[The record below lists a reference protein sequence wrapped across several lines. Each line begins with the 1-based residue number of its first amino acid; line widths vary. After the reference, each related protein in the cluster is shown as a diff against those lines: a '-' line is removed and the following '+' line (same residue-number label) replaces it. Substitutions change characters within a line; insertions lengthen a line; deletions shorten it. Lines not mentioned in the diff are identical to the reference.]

1 MSEIPT
7 TSGEVPPMPE
17 NLIDLGQYPRND
29 VELIAREYLRCY
41 YLDILGTFAKE
52 YASLSEEDETRINII
67 STLEAFEHT
76 IAVLDGN
83 EEFLEAVHGNLEGDE
98 EESEDKEFERF

>member
-1 MSEIPT
+1 MSENQT
-7 TSGEVPPMPE
+7 TSGEFPPLPE
-17 NLIDLGQYPRND
+17 NLIDLGAFPRND
-29 VELIAREYLRCY
+29 VELITRENLRCI
-41 YLDILGTFAKE
+41 YLDVLGTFAKE

-83 EEFLEAVHGNLEGDE
+83 EEFLEAVHGNVEGD

>member
-1 MSEIPT
+1 MAD
-7 TSGEVPPMPE
+7 MPE

-29 VELIAREYLRCY
+29 VERIAREYIRCV
-41 YLDILGTFAKE
+41 YLDTLQTFAKE
-52 YASLSEEDETRINII
+52 YASLSEEDETRKNVL

-83 EEFLEAVHGNLEGDE
+83 EEFLEAVHAEPDAAADE
-98 EESEDKEFERF
+98 DSEFERF

>member
-1 MSEIPT
+1 MAD
-7 TSGEVPPMPE
+7 MPE

-29 VELIAREYLRCY
+29 VELIAREYLRCS
-41 YLDILGTFAKE
+41 YLDVLGTFAKE

-76 IAVLDGN
+76 IAILDGS
-83 EEFLEAVHGNLEGDE
+83 EEFLEAVHAESDDGEP
-98 EESEDKEFERF
+98 SEDEEFERF

>member
-1 MSEIPT
+1 
-7 TSGEVPPMPE
+7 MPE

-29 VELIAREYLRCY
+29 VERIAREYIRCV
-41 YLDILGTFAKE
+41 YLDTLQTFAKE
-52 YASLSEEDETRINII
+52 YASLSEEDETRKNVL

-83 EEFLEAVHGNLEGDE
+83 EEFLEAVHAEPDAAADE
-98 EESEDKEFERF
+98 DSEFERF